1 MHFDYSLKHW
11 FRSGAPWVWLNAGAV
26 ALALLTLLGI
36 LLLIGSRG
44 LAYFWPP
51 ALLQAELQNNG
62 HLQII
67 AGEVIRREHLPLQP
81 LQEAGLSLNSN
92 DTEVSRTLIRG
103 STQAFSHSDF
113 FWVLDHNL
121 SGEHYPQQLAVF
133 EPVRWGRVYGYLQA
147 LRSDGHT
154 LLRQDEVSD
163 EEALWQAFTQRH
175 QHTRTLQREMD
186 RIERTRLGQI
196 NRQLEALRLQERR
209 LTLPGPAR
217 QSELQTLLQSRTRLE
232 QEYAQLQQHLHR
244 LQAQI
249 EQESLVV
256 KMADGRTLTLAM
268 ADLVRAYRPNNMTL
282 VDKLQHYGS
291 RLREFLTES
300 PRAGNTEG
308 GVFPALFGTVLLVL
322 LMSVLVTPFGVL
334 AAVYLHEY
342 AHQGVLTRIIRIAVH
357 NLAGVPSIVYG
368 IFGLGFFVYFLGG
381 SIDTLFFPEALPA
394 PTFGT
399 GGLLWASATLAL
411 LTLPVVIVATEE
423 GLRTIPVSL
432 REGALALGATR
443 AETLWKI
450 VLPAASPA
458 MMTGVI
464 LAIARAAGEVA
475 PLMLV
480 GVVKLVPQLPVDG
493 HFPYLHLDQK
503 FMHLGFHIYDVGF
516 HSANT
521 EAAQPL
527 VYATALLLLLVILLL
542 NLSATLLRSHLRAR
556 FRALEPEL

>member
-1 MHFDYSLKHW
+1 VRFDHRLTHW
-11 FRSGAPWVWLNAGAV
+11 FRSDTPWVWLNAGAL
-26 ALALLTLLGI
+26 ALALLSLLGI
-36 LLLIGSRG
+36 LLLIATRG

-51 ALLQAELQNNG
+51 SLLQAELQG
-62 HLQII
+62 EGQPRII
-67 AGEVIRREHLPLQP
+67 AGEVIRRESLPLSQLRATDNAP
-81 LQEAGLSLNSN
+81 ESTQA
-92 DTEVSRTLIRG
+92 EVTRTLIRG
-103 STQAFSHSDF
+103 SSPASSRSDF
-113 FWVLDHNL
+113 FWVLDSNL
-121 SGEHYPQQLAVF
+121 SGTRYPEQLAVF
-133 EPVRWGRVYGYLQA
+133 EPVRWGRVYGYLHA
-147 LRSDGHT
+147 LRTGGEPWLQREQAGD
-154 LLRQDEVSD
+154 
-163 EEALWQAFTQRH
+163 EALWQALAQR
-175 QHTRTLQREMD
+175 QQQVRTLQLEID
-186 RIERTRLGQI
+186 RIENTRLAEI
-196 NRQLEALRLQERR
+196 NRRLEALQLEQRR
-209 LTLPGPAR
+209 LTSSPDR
-217 QSELQTLLQSRTRLE
+217 QAEHPELEQTASRLE
-232 QEYAQLQQHLHR
+232 QEYVQLQQHR
-244 LQAQI
+244 QTQQARI
-249 EQESLVV
+249 DQESLVV
-256 KMADGRTLTLAM
+256 TMADGRKLELPL
-268 ADLVRAYRPNNMTL
+268 ADLVRAYRPNRMTL
-282 VDKLQHYGS
+282 VEKLQYYGS
-291 RLREFLTES
+291 RLWEFLSES

-334 AAVYLHEY
+334 AAVYLNEY
-342 AHQGVLTRIIRIAVH
+342 AHQGLLTRTIRIAVH

-381 SIDTLFFPEALPA
+381 SIDALFFPESLPV

-443 AETLWKI
+443 AETLWKV

-480 GVVKLVPQLPVDG
+480 GVVKLVPRLPVDG
-493 HFPYLHLDQK
+493 NFPYLHLDQK

-516 HSANT
+516 HSASS

>member
-1 MHFDYSLKHW
+1 MRSDNQLMRW
-11 FRSGAPWVWLNAGAV
+11 FHTDTPWVWLNAGAV
-26 ALALLTLLGI
+26 ALCLLTLLGI
-36 LLLIGSRG
+36 LLLISIQG
-44 LAYFWPP
+44 LAHFWPKS
-51 ALLQAELQNNG
+51 LLQAEVTADSQSRRVIG
-62 HLQII
+62 
-67 AGEVIRREHLPLQP
+67 AVIRHEHVSVRQ
-81 LQEAGLSLNSN
+81 LQEAGLSLDSEQA
-92 DTEVSRTLIRG
+92 EVQRTLIHSGNRE
-103 STQAFSHSDF
+103 FSDSDY
-113 FWVLDHNL
+113 FWVLDNAL
-121 SGEHYPQQLAVF
+121 SERHYPDHLAVF
-133 EPVRWGRVYGYLQA
+133 ERTRWGQLYGYLRG
-147 LRSDGHT
+147 LSENGT
-154 LLRQDEVSD
+154 LLQQGPDIDQDMLWREFEQRRQRT
-163 EEALWQAFTQRH
+163 EALQQ
-175 QHTRTLQREMD
+175 EID
-186 RIERTRLGQI
+186 RIESNMLGQI
-196 NRQLEALRLQERR
+196 NRTLEQL
-209 LTLPGPAR
+209 
-217 QSELQTLLQSRTRLE
+217 RLE
-232 QEYAQLQQHLHR
+232 QRRLELLGPLKVPQLEVLVRERTDLEQDYHLLQKRLTRLQQQVTRDHFHV
-244 LQAQI
+244 
-249 EQESLVV
+249 EV
-256 KMADGRTLTLAM
+256 ADGRVLEFAM
-268 ADLVRAYRPNNMTL
+268 VDVIRAYRPNGMSL
-282 VDKLQHYGS
+282 VDRLEHFGIKLW
-291 RLREFLTES
+291 EFLSDS
-300 PRAGNTEG
+300 PREGNTEG
-308 GVFPALFGTVLLVL
+308 GVFPALFGTVLMVL
-322 LMSVLVTPFGVL
+322 LMSLLVTPFGVL

-342 AHQGVLTRIIRIAVH
+342 AYQGRLTRIIRIAVN

-423 GLRTIPVSL
+423 GLRTIPASL

-443 AETLWKI
+443 AETLWRV
-450 VLPAASPA
+450 VLPMASPA

-542 NLSATLLRSHLRAR
+542 NLSAILMRNHLRAR
-556 FRALEPEL
+556 FRTLEPEL

>member
-1 MHFDYSLKHW
+1 MRFDHRLKHW
-11 FRSGAPWVWLNAGAV
+11 FRSDTPWVWLNAGAL
-26 ALALLTLLGI
+26 ALALLSLLGI
-36 LLLIGSRG
+36 LLLIATRG

-51 ALLQAELQNNG
+51 SLLQAELQSEG
-62 HLQII
+62 PPRII
-67 AGEVIRREHLPLQP
+67 AGEVVRRESLPLSQ
-81 LQEAGLSLNSN
+81 LQEAGLNPKHTE
-92 DTEVSRTLIRG
+92 TEVSRTLIQG
-103 STQAFSHSDF
+103 SSAEFSRSGF
-113 FWVLDHNL
+113 FWVLEGNL
-121 SGEHYPQQLAVF
+121 HGTRYPEQLAVF
-133 EPVRWGRVYGYLQA
+133 EPVRWGRIYGYLHE
-147 LRSDGHT
+147 LRTDGQP
-154 LLRQDEVSD
+154 LLQRGTATDES
-163 EEALWQAFTQRH
+163 LWQALEQRQH
-175 QHTRTLQREMD
+175 QIRTLQLEID
-186 RIERTRLGQI
+186 RIESTRLAEI
-196 NRQLEALRLQERR
+196 NRRLETLRLEQRR
-209 LTLPGPAR
+209 LTSGPDR
-217 QSELQTLLQSRTRLE
+217 QAGLQEMELTASRLE
-232 QEYAQLQQHLHR
+232 QEYVQLQQQR
-244 LQAQI
+244 QALQARMD
-249 EQESLVV
+249 QESLIV
-256 KMADGRTLTLAM
+256 KLADGRELELPLT
-268 ADLVRAYRPNNMTL
+268 DLVRAYRPNRMTL
-282 VDKLQHYGS
+282 TEKLQHYGS
-291 RLREFLTES
+291 KLWEFLSES

-334 AAVYLHEY
+334 AAVYLNEY
-342 AHQGVLTRIIRIAVH
+342 AHQGLLTRTIRIAVH

-423 GLRTIPVSL
+423 GLRTIPNSL

-443 AETLWKI
+443 AETLWKV

-480 GVVKLVPQLPVDG
+480 GVVKLVPRLPVDG
-493 HFPYLHLDQK
+493 NFPYLHLDQK

-516 HSANT
+516 HSASS
-521 EAAQPL
+521 ESAQPL

-542 NLSATLLRSHLRAR
+542 NLSAILLRSHLRAR